1 MPSLASVFEP
11 ALAQMRTAGLS
22 VFGPTG
28 FRDYLLEHGLSG
40 SRTADHISVSHFD
53 GLPAALKASNTMVLR
68 LGAGASGRTNFAL
81 VRVADIRDF
90 FLGIDPEMPRT
101 FLSDARMRDL
111 IGYTLLVP
119 SETTLVNL
127 AFTSGLVAHALRL
140 DDGEALPAPARG
152 VLRAT
157 FAFRAHSTLDC
168 ILEHVHGQVEIDA
181 LFVGRRNGLD
191 HLFVL
196 EAKQSGAALANHKLL
211 YPIMALA
218 AGVPPDMPIVPVY
231 LRAERQPG
239 GYLFTIAECR
249 CPDPRH
255 GLLALDA
262 LGVERSQTF
271 NLPLGM
277 VSAP

>member
-1 MPSLASVFEP
+1 MPSAASVFDP
-11 ALAQMRTAGLS
+11 ALAQMKRAGLS
-22 VFGPTG
+22 VYGPTC
-28 FRDYLLEHGLSG
+28 FRDYLLEHGLSA
-40 SRTADHISVSHFD
+40 SRTADHISVGHFD
-53 GLPAALKASNTMVLR
+53 GLPAALKATNTMVLR
-68 LGAGASGRTNFAL
+68 LGAGERGRTNFAL
-81 VRVADIRDF
+81 VGVSDVHDF
-90 FLGIDPEMPRT
+90 FLEVLPQPPRT

-127 AFTSGLVAHALRL
+127 AFTSGLVAQALGL
-140 DDGEALPAPARG
+140 DEMQALPAPARG

-157 FAFRAHSTLDC
+157 FPFRAHSALDYV
-168 ILEHVHGQVEIDA
+168 LEHVHGQVEIDA
-181 LFVGRRNGLD
+181 LFVGRRDGRD

-196 EAKQSGAALANHKLL
+196 EAKQSSAPLANHKLL

-218 AGVPPDMPIVPVY
+218 SAVPPDMPIVPVY
-231 LRAERQPG
+231 MRAARQPA

-255 GLLALDA
+255 GLLALDD
-262 LGVERSQTF
+262 LEVRRSEAF